1 MAPPASAERRGNER
15 KERESGEINDRREN
29 ERCMGSS
36 LTLLPVA
43 FFFFFSLSSLNL
55 VFLPFSTNKKKSLS
69 PEPPLPPSPPLLPL
83 LTTAP

>member
-43 FFFFFSLSSLNL
+43 FFFFSLSSLNL